1 MGFHE
6 ELPRKGRDI
15 LRTEDHHLTA
25 TPTRSLKSWSKHV
38 AWTNKQT
45 VDLKQAF
52 FCNNFSNHPNSN
64 LVSDQSFPYSQ
75 LQCATAF
82 KTTSKQIIP
91 HYKIKICEMYFLF
104 FSMKTKFFIQQKFH
118 LATTV
123 HLFDYFELHCIKY
136 ISNQNSIDFYFIKI
150 ILKHFLFTLE

>member
-1 MGFHE
+1 MGTEAALFVFQE
-6 ELPRKGRDI
+6 ALPRKGRDI

-52 FCNNFSNHPNSN
+52 FVITFQIILIRTSYRTNHSHTHNFNVPQP
-64 LVSDQSFPYSQ
+64 L
-75 LQCATAF
+75 

-91 HYKIKICEMYFLF
+91 HYKIKICKM
-104 FSMKTKFFIQQKFH
+104 
-118 LATTV
+118 
-123 HLFDYFELHCIKY
+123 
-136 ISNQNSIDFYFIKI
+136 
-150 ILKHFLFTLE
+150 